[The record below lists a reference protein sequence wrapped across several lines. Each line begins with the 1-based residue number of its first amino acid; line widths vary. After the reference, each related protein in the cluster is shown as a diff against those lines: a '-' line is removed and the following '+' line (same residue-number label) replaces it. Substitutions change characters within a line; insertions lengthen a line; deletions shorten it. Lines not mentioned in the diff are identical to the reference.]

1 MVYLKLIDNYT
12 ISIYTAKELYN
23 YKLHEAADK
32 ESASKQKKQE
42 LTAKL
47 DSILAGHKEKGEE
60 LNEKFEVRIRWQ
72 GSNQGQ
78 KIFQGRD

>member
-47 DSILAGHKEKGEE
+47 DSILAGHKEKGKS
-60 LNEKFEVRIRWQ
+60 LTRNLKSYPVAR
-72 GSNQGQ
+72 
-78 KIFQGRD
+78 

>member
-32 ESASKQKKQE
+32 ESAAKQKKQE

-47 DSILAGHKEKGEE
+47 DSILAGHKEKGKN
-60 LNEKFEVRIRWQ
+60 LTRNSKSYPVAR
-72 GSNQGQ
+72 
-78 KIFQGRD
+78 